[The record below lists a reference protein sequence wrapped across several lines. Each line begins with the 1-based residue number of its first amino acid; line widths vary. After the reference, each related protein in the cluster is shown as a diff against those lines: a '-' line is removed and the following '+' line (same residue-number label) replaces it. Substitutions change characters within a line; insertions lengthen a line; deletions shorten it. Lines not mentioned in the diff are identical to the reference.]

1 MIGFTKE
8 ERSSF
13 GYWFAHWC
21 AFQMTALNLH
31 IWKPKYLLH
40 DIEKPWLKLFWRD
53 YSKVQAFH
61 RTHNNHH
68 VEYLFDHDIHDFDID
83 AYIIDNECS
92 RFTKQASPVRAREF
106 IPASL
111 NTYLTRIKE
120 DTYMTATLQHLKRKA
135 IERMTEIG
143 L

>member
-40 DIEKPWLKLFWRD
+40 DIEKPWLKLILRD
-53 YSKVQAFH
+53 YKKVQRRH
-61 RTHNNHH
+61 RYNSNHH
-68 VEYLFDHDIHDFDID
+68 LEYLYNHSLWDFDIY

-92 RFTKQASPVRAREF
+92 RFTKQASPVGAREF
-106 IPASL
+106 IPAAINFALDEESD
-111 NTYLTRIKE
+111 E
-120 DTYMTATLQHLKRKA
+120 YMKSKLLSVKQMT
-135 IERMTEIG
+135 IYRMDELG

>member
-1 MIGFTKE
+1 MIGFTKD

-13 GYWFAHWC
+13 SYVFAHWC

-40 DIEKPWLKLFWRD
+40 DIEKPWLKLILRD
-53 YSKVQAFH
+53 YKKVQRRH
-61 RTHNNHH
+61 RYNSNHH
-68 VEYLFDHDIHDFDID
+68 LEYLYNHSFWDFDIY

-92 RFTKQASPVRAREF
+92 RFTKQASPVGAREF
-106 IPASL
+106 IPTAINNAIDKESSK
-111 NTYLTRIKE
+111 RIKTILTE
-120 DTYMTATLQHLKRKA
+120 LKYMV
-135 IERMTEIG
+135 INRMDELG